1 MSDLEQK
8 INALAEKTN
17 EKAVSN
23 RRDFHKHPEVA
34 WTEFR
39 TTSKI
44 IEQLQ
49 HLGYEVFFGNDVIAE
64 NAMMGVPNAD
74 VLAKHQKRAIE
85 QGANPELVKKMD
97 GGKTGVMGVLKFNKP
112 GKTVALRFDIDA
124 LNINEADDG
133 NHFPTSNHFVSINK
147 GVMHACGHDG
157 HTATGLAIAEILAN
171 LKDELSGVVKL
182 IFQPGEE
189 GVKGAKAMVAKGIV
203 DDVDYLLGFHFGFKA
218 NKTGMFACN
227 ITDFLAT
234 SKIDATFT
242 GKPAHAG
249 AFPEEGRNAVLAAA
263 SATLNLHAISR
274 HGSGASRINVGVFNG
289 GTARNIIADN
299 ATIQIETRGATTS
312 INNFMVENT
321 MRILKTTAD
330 MYETPVSIKEVGGAS
345 AGENSPELTSFLGG
359 IAKETNLFNN
369 ILDHVNFGASEDFS
383 CFMERVQEKGGAA
396 AYMMVG
402 TNLAAQHHDYRFDID
417 ETALLNAA
425 KIITMATAKLLS
437 K

>member
-1 MSDLEQK
+1 MSLKEK
-8 INALAEKTN
+8 INTLAEKVN
-17 EKAVSN
+17 EKAVAN

-39 TTSKI
+39 TTAKI

-49 HLGYEVFFGNDVIAE
+49 GLGFEVFYGDDVIAE
-64 NAMMGVPNAD
+64 NAMMGVPAEA
-74 VLAKHQKRAIE
+74 VLAKHMARAIE
-85 QGANPELVKKMD
+85 QGANPDLVKKMA
-97 GGKTGVMGVLKFNKP
+97 GGKTGVMGVLKFKNP

-124 LNINEADDG
+124 LNIGESEDVS
-133 NHFPTSNHFVSINK
+133 HFPTSNHFVSINK
-147 GVMHACGHDG
+147 GVMHACGHDA
-157 HTATGLAIAEILAN
+157 HTATGLAVAEILAD
-171 LKDELSGVVKL
+171 LKDELSGAVKL

-189 GVKGAKAMVAKGIV
+189 GVKGAKAMVARGIV
-203 DDVDYLLGFHFGFKA
+203 DDVQYLLGFHFGFKA
-218 NKTGMFACN
+218 NQTGMFACN

-249 AFPEEGRNAVLAAA
+249 AFPEEGRHAILAAA

-289 GTARNIIADN
+289 GTARNIIPDN
-299 ATIQIETRGATTS
+299 ATIQIETRGATTA
-312 INNFMVENT
+312 INNYMVENT
-321 MRILKTTAD
+321 MRILKTSSD
-330 MYETPVSIKEVGGAS
+330 MYETPVAIKEVGGAS
-345 AGENSPELTSFLGG
+345 AGENSHELTEFLGEL
-359 IAKETNLFNN
+359 AKDSGLFNN

-383 CFMERVQEKGGAA
+383 CFMERVQENGGQA

-402 TNLAAQHHDYRFDID
+402 TNLAAQHHDHKFDID
-417 ETALLNAA
+417 EKALMNAT
-425 KIITMATAKLLS
+425 KIITTAAVKLLS